1 MRVKNIKTLDLQG
14 ITNHI
19 WSRWWELDLGKEFL
33 EYYIVY
39 DKNDEILAFCNDLDE
54 LSKFVDVKKKFL
66 KFRFKT
72 NDFIYVK
79 IPNIVKIYKFI

>member
-1 MRVKNIKTLDLQG
+1 M
-14 ITNHI
+14 
-19 WSRWWELDLGKEFL
+19 

-39 DKNDEILAFCNDLDE
+39 DKNDEILAFCNDLNE

-79 IPNIVKIYKFI
+79 IPNIVKIYKFV

>member
-1 MRVKNIKTLDLQG
+1 M
-14 ITNHI
+14 
-19 WSRWWELDLGKEFL
+19 

-79 IPNIVKIYKFI
+79 IPNIVKIYKFIFI

>member
-1 MRVKNIKTLDLQG
+1 M
-14 ITNHI
+14 
-19 WSRWWELDLGKEFL
+19 

-79 IPNIVKIYKFI
+79 IPNVVKFINLFKKILSQVIL